1 MAMNKMNL
9 AVPAILLAS
18 LFGAGAANAQLGR
31 SDAPIQ
37 ITSKASEY
45 LQREGIGVWTGDV
58 IAVQAEAKMS
68 ANKLTLV
75 CTQPGGS
82 GEASQSCDEIKEL
95 IAEGNV
101 IYTTPDGNISGDK
114 ATYNY
119 GADTITVT
127 GNVISTRGDE
137 GVVRGTEM
145 VYNVGEGR
153 VRITAGDKR
162 VLSIITPKK
171 RDPAAQPAPG
181 AAPAQPAPAQPAPA
195 QPAPANRPN

>member
-1 MAMNKMNL
+1 MTRTNL
-9 AVPAILLAS
+9 ALAAIFLAGLS
-18 LFGAGAANAQLGR
+18 GAGAAHAQIGR

-37 ITSKASEY
+37 ISSKASEY

-58 IAVQAEAKMS
+58 VAVQAEAKMT
-68 ANKLTLV
+68 ANKLTLI
-75 CTQPGGS
+75 CSQPTQA
-82 GEASQSCDEIKEL
+82 GEGQQSCEEIKEL

-171 RDPAAQPAPG
+171 KDPAAKPAP
-181 AAPAQPAPAQPAPA
+181 ATTPAQPAPTQAAPA

>member
-1 MAMNKMNL
+1 MAMKQMNL
-9 AVPAILLAS
+9 AVSAILLTG
-18 LFGAGAANAQLGR
+18 LLGAGAAHAQIGR

-58 IAVQAEAKMS
+58 IAVQAEAKMT

-75 CTQPGGS
+75 CSQPAQAGEGG
-82 GEASQSCDEIKEL
+82 QSCEEIKEL

-114 ATYNY
+114 ATYDY

-171 RDPAAQPAPG
+171 KDPAAQPAPG
-181 AAPAQPAPAQPAPA
+181 TAPVQPAPQPAPA

>member
-1 MAMNKMNL
+1 MAMKRTNL
-9 AVPAILLAS
+9 AIAAILLAGLS
-18 LFGAGAANAQLGR
+18 GAGAAHAQIGR

-58 IAVQAEAKMS
+58 IAVQAEAKMT
-68 ANKLTLV
+68 ANKLTLI
-75 CTQPGGS
+75 CSQPTQAGEGG
-82 GEASQSCDEIKEL
+82 QSCEEIKEL

-153 VRITAGDKR
+153 VRITAGNAR

-171 RDPAAQPAPG
+171 KDPAAKPAPATTPAPTQ
-181 AAPAQPAPAQPAPA
+181 AAPAQPAPT
-195 QPAPANRPN
+195 NRPN